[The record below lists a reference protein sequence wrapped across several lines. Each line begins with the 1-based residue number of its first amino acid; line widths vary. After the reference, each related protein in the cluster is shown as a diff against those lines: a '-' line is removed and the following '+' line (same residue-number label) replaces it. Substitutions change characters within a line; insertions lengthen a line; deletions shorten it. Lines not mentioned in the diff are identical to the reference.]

1 MSVGVLLA
9 MHRGMGEA
17 MLATVSEIFGRT
29 PDNVRVVSAD
39 SDDTMTLARNLQEAL
54 AEVDHGD
61 GVVILSDLYGATPCN
76 VAVRIGREANVPVLT
91 GANLPML
98 IRLLNYPDLELP
110 AVLDKVSHAGRDA
123 VMLIRPGFD
132 PEGVD

>member
-1 MSVGVLLA
+1 MSVGLLLA

-17 MLATVSEIFGRT
+17 MLATVSEIFGKV
-29 PDNVRVVSAD
+29 PDNVYVVSAD
-39 SDDTMTLARNLQEAL
+39 SDDPLTLAHNLQQGL
-54 AEVDHGD
+54 SEVEQGD

-76 VAVRIGREANVPVLT
+76 IAVRIGREANVPVLT

-98 IRLLNYPDLELP
+98 IRLLNYPDLDL
-110 AVLDKVSHAGRDA
+110 ATLLDKVSRAGRDG

-132 PEGVD
+132 PESVT